1 MNCNDCI
8 EKLDRYVDRELNDTE
23 VLELKLHLEGCPPCA
38 DQYEFQ
44 AHLSRLVRV
53 SCCDQDKV
61 PPDFREKL
69 RQILL

>member
-1 MNCNDCI
+1 MNCNDCT
-8 EKLDRYVDRELNDTE
+8 EKLDRYVDRELNGTE

-44 AHLSRLVRV
+44 AQLSRLVRV
-53 SCCDQDKV
+53 SCCDQDQV